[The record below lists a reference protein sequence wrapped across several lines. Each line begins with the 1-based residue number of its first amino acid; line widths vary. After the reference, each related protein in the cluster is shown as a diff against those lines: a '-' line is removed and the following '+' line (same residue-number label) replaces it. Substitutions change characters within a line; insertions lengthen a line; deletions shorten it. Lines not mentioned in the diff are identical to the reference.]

1 MTDDAS
7 EVRRL
12 LGALRDRPVSV
23 DPERLAARRERVV
36 AVLKRDVRTL
46 AAARASRTQ
55 RRVGYAALSLAAA
68 AGVVFGV
75 HRLVQPGPAQPA
87 LVITFVGSVG
97 QTTAR
102 ASAIAGDNPRLL
114 RAGESLL
121 GDPGVIETVADGSA
135 ELVTSAGLG
144 LNLGSATRVSLTGLV
159 GIAASNQVK
168 LEQGYLNCSVPHL
181 HEGQRFSVQ
190 TPDARV
196 VVHGTVFSVR
206 VDGSREHGRETCV
219 EVTDGVVIVQHD
231 GSETALN
238 RGDRWGCDANEN
250 PAAKLAANPSSSA
263 APAAES
269 AAVERDTDVNEHRP
283 GSRVAPR
290 APQHGTLAEESRL
303 LQEALAA
310 ERTGQPDRAQSLLNQ
325 LLARYPSSPLAPEAR
340 RASTRIAS
348 SLPRK

>member
-1 MTDDAS
+1 MSDDAG

-36 AVLKRDVRTL
+36 AALRRDVRTL
-46 AAARASRTQ
+46 AASRVSRRQQRA
-55 RRVGYAALSLAAA
+55 GYVALSLAAA
-68 AGVVFGV
+68 AGVLFGAY
-75 HRLVQPGPAQPA
+75 RLVQPNTAPPA

-97 QTTAR
+97 QAMAR
-102 ASAIAGDNPRLL
+102 SNTNSRPL

-144 LNLGSATRVSLTGLV
+144 LNLGGGTRVSLTGLV
-159 GIAASNQVK
+159 GAAASNQVV
-168 LEQGYLNCSVPHL
+168 LDRGYLNCSVPHL
-181 HEGQRFSVQ
+181 LEGQRFSVQ

-206 VDGSREHGRETCV
+206 VDSTRARGSATCV
-219 EVTDGVVIVQHD
+219 QVTDGVVIVQHGD
-231 GSETALN
+231 RETALN
-238 RGDRWGCDANEN
+238 RGDSWGCEASPNDNQGELSELSAS
-250 PAAKLAANPSSSA
+250 PSAVPSASS
-263 APAAES
+263 
-269 AAVERDTDVNEHRP
+269 ERRNDVNERRAVRRGP
-283 GSRVAPR
+283 AS
-290 APQHGTLAEESRL
+290 APQHGTLGEESHL

-310 ERTGQPDRAQSLLNQ
+310 ERTGQAERARGLLNQ

-340 RASTRIAS
+340 RASARIS
-348 SLPRK
+348 SSSAGR

>member
-1 MTDDAS
+1 MSDDAS

-12 LGALRDRPVSV
+12 LGVLRDRPVSV

-36 AVLKRDVRTL
+36 AGLRRDVRTL
-46 AAARASRTQ
+46 AASRISRRQ
-55 RRVGYAALSLAAA
+55 RRAGYIALSLAAA

-75 HRLVQPGPAQPA
+75 HRLVQPSTASPA

-97 QTTAR
+97 RATAR
-102 ASAIAGDNPRLL
+102 SNANSRPL

-144 LNLGSATRVSLTGLV
+144 LNLGGGTRVSLTGLV
-159 GIAASNQVK
+159 GAAASNQVV
-168 LEQGYLNCSVPHL
+168 LDQGYLNCSVPHL
-181 HEGQRFSVQ
+181 LEGQRFSVQ

-206 VDGSREHGRETCV
+206 VDSTRAQGSATCV
-219 EVTDGVVIVQHD
+219 QVTDGVVIVQHGD
-231 GSETALN
+231 RETALN
-238 RGDRWGCDANEN
+238 RGDSWGCEANSNDDHGEL
-250 PAAKLAANPSSSA
+250 PKLAASSST
-263 APAAES
+263 APPS
-269 AAVERDTDVNEHRP
+269 AFERPNDFNEHR
-283 GSRVAPR
+283 APQR
-290 APQHGTLAEESRL
+290 NTTRSPQHGTLGEESRL

-310 ERTGQPDRAQSLLNQ
+310 ERTGQVERARGLLNQ

-340 RASTRIAS
+340 RASARIAS
-348 SLPRK
+348 STAGR